1 MDKSDDI
8 EAISKALAKFQE
20 YLSAPKKNKDNPF
33 FKSKYAGLDD
43 DISAIKE
50 VQTAHPDLGISYTQD
65 ASTSDSGLP
74 QVKTTIHHISGEYL
88 MFGPL
93 TLPVAKKDAQGY
105 GSALTYA
112 RRYSLEAAFGI
123 ASEDDDGNGASDN
136 RPDQSTRPS
145 QHQPRQQKP
154 SEPLASQQD
163 VEELETLV
171 TDFAGKDG
179 TSPKVVYQNIFTSA
193 KVQNK
198 RLNTLTQAEMGALKR
213 AMSQL
218 MG

>member
-50 VQTAHPDLGISYTQD
+50 VQTAHPDLGISYTQE

-93 TLPVAKKDAQGY
+93 TLPVGKKDAQGY

-123 ASEDDDGNGASDN
+123 ASEDDDGNAAVYSKKPAAQ
-136 RPDQSTRPS
+136 R
-145 QHQPRQQKP
+145 QPAKSATPPAKP
-154 SEPLASQQD
+154 EPVASQAD
-163 VEELETLV
+163 LETLEQLV
-171 TDFAGKDG
+171 SDHAKRTGA
-179 TSPKVVYQNIFTSA
+179 TTAQIYQQIYKMAN
-193 KVQNK
+193 VNK
-198 RLNTLTQAEMGALKR
+198 PLKKLTVPDVRGLNTAL
-213 AMSQL
+213 ATL